1 MLWRKLLCKRSNLL
15 DKEYGLSASMKILS
29 VFGTRPEAIKMA
41 PVVGALAA
49 DERFDAKVCVTG
61 QHAEML
67 EQVNRLFGIVPD
79 VNLNIMKVGQGLTHI
94 TTSVLEGL
102 ELVLAEVKPDC
113 VLVHGD
119 TTTSTAAALAAF
131 YAGVP
136 VGHVEAGLRTRNLM
150 SPWPEEANRQITS
163 RIASIHFA
171 PTKLSRQ
178 NLLDEMVPDQSI
190 HITGNTVI
198 DALLMMKAKI
208 DSDPVMEAEI
218 ANQFQFLDANK
229 RLVLVTGHRRENLD
243 GGIARVCEA
252 LAKLSA
258 RGDVQIVYPVH
269 LNPKVKKAA
278 DRVLSR
284 VKNVFLIDPLSYL
297 PFVWMLNKSYLVVT
311 DSGGLQEE
319 APSFGK
325 PVLLTRDTTERPE
338 AIDAGTVK
346 LVGTDT
352 ESLVREVTR
361 LLDDA
366 GTYTKMSMAHNPYG
380 DGKSAGRILEC
391 LAAIR

>member
-1 MLWRKLLCKRSNLL
+1 
-15 DKEYGLSASMKILS
+15 MKILS

-119 TTTSTAAALAAF
+119 TTTSTAAALAGF

-178 NLLDEMVPDQSI
+178 NLLDEMVPDKSI

-208 DSDPVMEAEI
+208 DSDPVMEAKI
-218 ANQFQFLDANK
+218 ANQFPFLDANK

-278 DRVLSR
+278 DRVLSG

-325 PVLLTRDTTERPE
+325 PVLVTRDTTERPE

-352 ESLVREVTR
+352 ESLIREVTR

-391 LAAIR
+391 LAAVR

>member
-325 PVLLTRDTTERPE
+325 PVLVTRDTTERPE